1 MEAMVRLGVFLGIFL
16 LMAVWELLRPK
27 RQLSLERRRRWPV
40 NLGLALLNVG
50 VMRLSIGA
58 AAWLAAIWAT
68 EQQIGLF
75 NLVSMPRWLS
85 VALGLLLL
93 DLAIYAQHVAAHRWR
108 WFWRLHQVHHTDM
121 DFDTT
126 TAVRFHPMEI
136 MLSMLYKVVLVVLLG
151 ADPAAVI
158 AFEVILNGCALF
170 NHGNVG
176 LPPVIERWLRYL
188 MVTPDMHRIHHSA
201 FQPETDSNYGFSLSC
216 WDRLFKTYCEQARK
230 TQTEMTIGLD
240 EYRDSAELGF
250 VGLLALPFRR
260 QRGR

>member
-1 MEAMVRLGVFLGIFL
+1 MEAMVRLGVFLGIFV
-16 LMAVWELLRPK
+16 LMAAWEWFQPK

-40 NLGLALLNVG
+40 NLGLAVLNVG

-58 AAWLAAIWAT
+58 AAWLAATWAA
-68 EQQIGLF
+68 EQHIGLF
-75 NLVSMPRWLS
+75 NVLPVPRWLS
-85 VALGLLLL
+85 IVLSLLLL
-93 DLAIYAQHVAAHRWR
+93 DLAIYAQHIAAHRWR

-126 TAVRFHPMEI
+126 TAVRFHPLEI
-136 MLSMLYKVVLVVLLG
+136 MLSMLYKVALVVLLG
-151 ADPAAVI
+151 ADPVAVI

-176 LPPVIERWLRYL
+176 LPPAGERWLRYL
-188 MVTPDMHRIHHSA
+188 IVTPDMHRIHHSA

-216 WDRLFKTYCEQARK
+216 WDRLFKTYCPQARDA
-230 TQTEMTIGLD
+230 QTAMTIGLS
-240 EYRDSAELGF
+240 EFRDSDELGF

-260 QRGR
+260 PRSR

>member
-16 LMAVWELLRPK
+16 LMVAWEWFRPK

-40 NLGLALLNVG
+40 NLGLAILNIG

-58 AAWLAAIWAT
+58 AAWLAANWAA
-68 EQQIGLF
+68 EQHIGLF
-75 NLVSMPRWLS
+75 NVLPVPRWLS
-85 VALGLLLL
+85 IVLSLLLL
-93 DLAIYAQHVAAHRWR
+93 DLAIYAQHIAAHRWR

-126 TAVRFHPMEI
+126 TAVRFHPLEI
-136 MLSMLYKVVLVVLLG
+136 MLSMLYKVALVVLLG
-151 ADPAAVI
+151 ADPVAVI

-176 LPPVIERWLRYL
+176 LSPVVERGLRYL
-188 MVTPDMHRIHHSA
+188 IVTPDMHRIHHSA

-216 WDRLFKTYCEQARK
+216 WDRLFKTYCPQAREAQA
-230 TQTEMTIGLD
+230 TMTIGLS
-240 EYRDSAELGF
+240 EFRESAELGF

-260 QRGR
+260 SRSR